1 MNRLR
6 EQRGTS
12 LIELL
17 TAIVMG
23 LVVLGAGVTAF
34 ASYLGQ
40 STTVDRR
47 NDAQDAARSAIDHLV
62 IQLRSATSSG
72 PGGNKPIE
80 SVSATD
86 LVFLAPSATASLS
99 ANPLALQHIR
109 YCLNSSVPTNQVL
122 WRQTAPYNAGPNAN
136 PPLHASCPTG
146 AWSVQAPIAG
156 HLVNTQTETPLFGWT
171 LDSSSNVTDVAVTAS
186 VDVDPST
193 PPPATA
199 LRSSVTIRNLNHAP
213 TALVSCQ
220 AGSNGHALCDASA
233 SFDSDGQTLQYS
245 WAVDGVT
252 VAETSAQLDKS
263 SLAAASTHAFQVTVT
278 DSGGLSGTASQQVTM
293 P

>member
-1 MNRLR
+1 MSRLR
-6 EQRGTS
+6 EQRGSS
-12 LIELL
+12 LVELL
-17 TAIVMG
+17 TAVVMG

-34 ASYLGQ
+34 ASYLTQ

-47 NDAQDAARSAIDHLV
+47 NDAQDSARSAIDQLV
-62 IQLRSATSSG
+62 IQLRSAASSG
-72 PGGNKPIE
+72 PGGNKPVE
-80 SVSATD
+80 SVSASD
-86 LVFLAPSATASLS
+86 LVFLAPSAAASLS
-99 ANPLALQHIR
+99 ANPLGLQHVR
-109 YCLNSSVPTNQVL
+109 YCLDSSTTNQVL
-122 WRQTAPYNAGPNAN
+122 WRQTATYDTGVNQS
-136 PPLHASCPTG
+136 PPVRASCPTG
-146 AWSVQAPIAG
+146 AWATRSPIAG
-156 HLVNTQTETPLFGWT
+156 HLVNTQTATPLFGWT

-199 LRSSVTIRNLNHAP
+199 LRSSVTVRNLNHAP
-213 TALVSCQ
+213 TAAISCR

-252 VAETSAQLDKS
+252 VAETSAHLDRS
-263 SLAAASTHAFQVTVT
+263 SLAAGSTHTFQLTLT
-278 DSGGLSGTASQQVTM
+278 DSGGLTGTASQQVTM

>member
-1 MNRLR
+1 MSRLR

-17 TAIVMG
+17 TSIVLG

-47 NDAQDAARSAIDHLV
+47 NDAQDNARSAIDELV

-72 PGGNKPIE
+72 LGGSKPVE
-80 SVSATD
+80 SVSTTD

-99 ANPLALQHIR
+99 TNPLALQHVR
-109 YCLNSSVPTNQVL
+109 YCLNSSAATNQVL
-122 WRQTAPYNAGPNAN
+122 WRQSAPYNTGPNAN
-136 PPLHASCPTG
+136 PPLHASCPTS
-146 AWSVQAPIAG
+146 AWSAQRPVAD

-186 VDVDPST
+186 VDVDPAR

-199 LRSSVTIRNLNHAP
+199 LRSSVTVRNLNHAP
-213 TALVSCQ
+213 TAVVSCH

-245 WAVDGVT
+245 WTVDGGA
-252 VAETSAQLDKS
+252 VAETSAQLDRS
-263 SLAAASTHAFQVTVT
+263 SLAAGSTHTFQLTLT
-278 DSGGLSGTASQQVTM
+278 DSGGLTATASQQVTM